1 VPHLRKWAGS
11 ILRWLVPLLI
21 SGVAIYLLL
30 RNIDFQELAD
40 AFRRVSLSALIL
52 ALLAGVV
59 SLLLRVWCWHLLL
72 KRQFPYWR
80 IFFAMNAGYL
90 LNNILPFR
98 LGEFGRAILLGEKN
112 EKGISSLEVLSSIVV
127 ERVIDVFIAFALFLG
142 TLSLVTVEDSGKVI
156 SLVAMGILILIFLI
170 LALLAKNKDKV
181 FNWLELQKP
190 RHYKSIWWLQPKFD
204 SLLKGLSVMNQPKV
218 FWASFTLLALSWG
231 VSMIQHYFI
240 FIEIVPGNPAWWVVF
255 LISAGAL
262 GFALPSA
269 PAGIGVYEAAIV
281 GAFALLGVNYSDA
294 FAYALI
300 LHAMQFVISN
310 ILGFI
315 GLVREGQSFSDL
327 YKRIVRQKNVEN
339 QEAL

>member
-1 VPHLRKWAGS
+1 MPHLRKWAGR

-21 SGVAIYLLL
+21 SGAAIYLLL

-40 AFRRVSLSALIL
+40 AFRRVSLYSLIL
-52 ALLAGVV
+52 ATLAGII

-80 IFFAMNAGYL
+80 VFFAMNAGYL

-98 LGEFGRAILLGEKN
+98 LGEFGRAVLLGGKN
-112 EKGISSLEVLSSIVV
+112 DKGISSLEVLSSIVV

-142 TLSLVTVEDSGKVI
+142 TLSLVTLEGSGKVI
-156 SLVAMGILILIFLI
+156 SLAAVGILILIFI
-170 LALLAKNKDKV
+170 ALALFARNKDKI
-181 FNWLELQKP
+181 FNWFELRKP
-190 RHYKSIWWLQPKFD
+190 QHARSIGWLQPKVD
-204 SLLKGLSVMNQPKV
+204 SLLKGLSVLNQPQV
-218 FWASFTLLALSWG
+218 FWASFILLVLSWG

-281 GAFALLGVNYSDA
+281 GSFALLGVNYSDA

-300 LHAMQFVISN
+300 LHAMQFVMSN
-310 ILGFI
+310 LLGFI
-315 GLVREGQSFSDL
+315 GLVREGQSFGDL
-327 YKRIVRQKNVEN
+327 YKRIINQKKSEIQDVS
-339 QEAL
+339 